1 MALPPDT
8 LRSRRACIRAGAL
21 ALGSVLA
28 GCSSTTGPGSGPD
41 TDDRDTDENSPDDDT
56 PSPTPTGERVD
67 DWQYDPTTPTNG
79 GTNTQTAAAMATA
92 QAGGGSIGLAAG
104 GAKGVANYRRNIE
117 EGYLPIPSD
126 LSYEGLFYDYYF
138 DTGDPGSCS
147 ALFCPA
153 YSTAI
158 TADPLGGEV
167 ERYLTVG
174 LNSGLATSDFERKTL
189 NLVVVLDISGSMDS
203 AFSEYYYDRFGNR
216 QEREGDGDRPKIDV
230 AAESIAA
237 LTTHLRPDDRFGVVL
252 FNDESHLAKP
262 MRTVG
267 ETDMAAIREH
277 LRELTAD
284 GGTNLSAGIEEA
296 TGMLEEYADADRTA
310 YETRMVTMTDAMPNI
325 GELSE
330 GGLQGRLQSNAEQ
343 GIYTTFLGVGVDFN
357 TELIDAITAIEG
369 SNYYSVHSEEGFR
382 ERLDQGFE
390 YMVTP
395 LAFDVSLEVDAGG
408 YDIETVYGSTAAG
421 EATGE
426 ITYVNTLFP
435 SPKHEGKAKGGIV
448 LVKLARTGESPDLS
462 LRASWE
468 DRTGEAMET
477 TTDIAFPDRDPE
489 YFANTGIRKGILLA
503 RYADLMKNWMVYE
516 RTEAT
521 GDGATES
528 GATESATPDGGDGIE
543 EPPGED
549 ELGEWERQ
557 STTLTVSS
565 RYRERFEAFIPH
577 FESEMDALG
586 DDTLAQELEILRTLA
601 EYEG

>member
-1 MALPPDT
+1 MP
-8 LRSRRACIRAGAL
+8 RSRRAYLCAGAV
-21 ALGSVLA
+21 ALGTALA
-28 GCSSTTGPGSGPD
+28 GCSARTGPGNDPD
-41 TDDRDTDENSPDDDT
+41 TDDPGTDENSPDDDT
-56 PSPTPTGERVD
+56 PDSTPTGERVD

-92 QAGGGSIGLAAG
+92 QAGGSIGLAAG

-117 EGYLPIPSD
+117 EGYLPIPTD

-158 TADPLGGEV
+158 TADPLGGER

-174 LNSGLATSDFERKTL
+174 LNSGLAKSEFERKTL
-189 NLVVVLDISGSMDS
+189 NLVVVLDISGSMS
-203 AFSEYYYDRFGNR
+203 SSFSEYYYDRFGNR

-252 FNDESHLAKP
+252 FNDDSHLAKP

-277 LRELTAD
+277 LRELEAD

-325 GELSE
+325 GERSE
-330 GGLQGRLQSNAEQ
+330 SGLQGRLRSNAEQ
-343 GIYTTFLGVGVDFN
+343 GVYTTFLGVGVDFN

-395 LAFDVSLEVDAGG
+395 LAFDVSLELDAEG

-426 ITYVNTLFP
+426 ITHVNTLFP
-435 SPKHEGKAKGGIV
+435 SPTREGKAKGGIV
-448 LVKLARTGESPDLS
+448 LVKLARTGDDADLS
-462 LRASWE
+462 LSASWE
-468 DRTGEAMET
+468 DRTGEATET
-477 TTDIAFPDRDPE
+477 TTEITFPDREPE
-489 YFANTGIRKGILLA
+489 YFANTGIRKGVLLA
-503 RYADLMKNWMVYE
+503 RYADLMKSWMVYE
-516 RTEAT
+516 RTEANR
-521 GDGATES
+521 DEATES
-528 GATESATPDGGDGIE
+528 GAGETVTATPGGGIE
-543 EPPGED
+543 EPPET
-549 ELGEWERQ
+549 ELGQWERE
-557 STTLTVSS
+557 STDLAVSP
-565 RYRERFEAFIPH
+565 RYRERFESFVPH

-586 DDTLAQELEILRTLA
+586 DETLAQELEILRTLA
-601 EYEG
+601 EYEA